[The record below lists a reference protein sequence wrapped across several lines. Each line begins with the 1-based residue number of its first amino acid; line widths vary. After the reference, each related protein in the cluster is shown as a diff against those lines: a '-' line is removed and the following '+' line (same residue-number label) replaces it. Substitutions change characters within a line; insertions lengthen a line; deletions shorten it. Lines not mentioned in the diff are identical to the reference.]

1 MRDWA
6 ELRQSRYSRESLPT
20 FSSRLTMPL
29 PCLRPIAL
37 ALGLCAAVPA
47 LAAPVTYEIDPQ
59 HTYPS
64 FEADHLGG
72 VSVWRGKFDKTAG
85 QVVMDREA
93 GNGGLDIVVEMDSVD
108 FGLAQMNAVAK
119 GQEIFDV
126 ERFPQARFR
135 GQLEGF
141 RDGAPTRAVG
151 ELTLHGVTKPLT
163 LEIRSFKCV
172 PHALFKRELC
182 GADAYGTLQRDQFGL
197 DAGRNFGFRM
207 EVGLRI
213 QVEALATR

>member
-1 MRDWA
+1 
-6 ELRQSRYSRESLPT
+6 
-20 FSSRLTMPL
+20 MPL
-29 PCLRPIAL
+29 PSLRL
-37 ALGLCAAVPA
+37 LVPA
-47 LAAPVTYEIDPQ
+47 LALCATLTSHAASVTYEIDPQ

-72 VSVWRGKFDKTAG
+72 VSVWRGKFNKTAG
-85 QVVMDREA
+85 QVVLDREA
-93 GNGGLDIVVEMDSVD
+93 GTGGLDIVVEMDSVD
-108 FGLAQMNAVAK
+108 FGHEQMNAVAK

-141 RDGAPTRAVG
+141 VNGAPTRAVG

-172 PHALFKRELC
+172 PHPLFKRELC

-197 DAGRNFGFRM
+197 EAGKNWGFRM

-213 QVEALATR
+213 QVEGLATR